1 MPGLRLPSPVP
12 PPEHASGLVRYSGD
26 GLAPVGGRALPICIT
41 AIDFLLRRWY
51 RIVGL
56 GEAPD
61 CVLRISPAAAD
72 RALRLPDGTELRPG
86 DPIIDL
92 HLWNDR
98 LPRIG
103 PRGPDLAWAARFR
116 RHLEASFRLLAARAA
131 TDPALGAARALRA
144 HTLFSEAGRVDKLAR
159 ICAGYGLV
167 WPETERLVAP
177 DPMRSLLVW
186 ALTRAFNPGG
196 MRPRICR
203 LSATFWM
210 SRHALERRFR
220 QPPPL
225 GASGLQLPGPTAI

>member
-1 MPGLRLPSPVP
+1 MSGLRSFPPVSPSEPSRDLVPAPSAYRPLP
-12 PPEHASGLVRYSGD
+12 A
-26 GLAPVGGRALPICIT
+26 CIT
-41 AIDFLLRRWY
+41 AVDFLLRRWY

-56 GEAPD
+56 GEAAD

-72 RALRLPDGTELRPG
+72 RALRLPDGTELWPG

-131 TDPALGAARALRA
+131 TDPTLEAARALRA

-167 WPETERLVAP
+167 WPETERLVVP

-186 ALTRAFNPGG
+186 TLTLAFNPGG
-196 MRPRICR
+196 LRPRICR
-203 LSATFWM
+203 LRATFWM
-210 SRHALERRFR
+210 SRRALDRRFR
-220 QPPPL
+220 EAPALP
-225 GASGLQLPGPTAI
+225 ASGLQLSGPTAI